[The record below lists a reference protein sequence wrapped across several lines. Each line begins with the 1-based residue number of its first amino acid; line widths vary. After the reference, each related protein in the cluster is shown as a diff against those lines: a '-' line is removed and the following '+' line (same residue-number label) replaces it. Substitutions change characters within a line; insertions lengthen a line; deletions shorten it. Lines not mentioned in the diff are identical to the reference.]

1 MNTKELLKS
10 KSFYRKVLAV
20 SVPVMIQNGITNF
33 VGLLDNI
40 MVGRIGTDEMS
51 GVSIANQLLM
61 VFNLCIFGAV
71 SGASIFGAQF
81 FGKKDYEGM
90 TYTMRF
96 RLYVCLGLCAL
107 GITVFLAAGEP
118 LILAFLQ
125 GEEGVG
131 NAARTLEVSKEYL
144 AIMLTGLVPFTI
156 SQCYSSIM
164 REIGDTIV
172 PMVSG
177 IAAVAVNLV
186 FNYILIFGEFGAPRL
201 GAAGAAIATVLS
213 RVVEALIVVI
223 WSHTHRERYRYI
235 KGLYRSFHIPA
246 ALMKKIAKK
255 GAPLIVNETLWSAGM
270 AMLNQCYSVRGLE
283 VIAAMNIASTI
294 NNLFYVVFIALG
306 NSVAIVVGP
315 MLGANEMDEAKH
327 TAKAMIVFATM
338 SCFLVGA
345 VLVAVAPFFP
355 LIYKTE
361 ESVRSL
367 ASSFIVV
374 CACCM
379 SIYGFVHA
387 TYFTLRSGGKTFIT
401 FLFDSA
407 FVWAVNVPVAFI
419 ISRFTGMPIV
429 WLFLCVQ
436 LTDLIKCVVGW
447 ILVKKGIWLNNIV
460 EDKAA

>member
-1 MNTKELLKS
+1 MKTKSLLRD
-10 KSFYRKVLAV
+10 KSFYKKVLAV

-61 VFNLCIFGAV
+61 IFNLCIFGAV

-81 FGKKDYEGM
+81 FGKKDYDGM
-90 TYTMRF
+90 RYTMRF

-107 GITVFLAAGEP
+107 GAAILIFAGEP

-131 NAARTLEVSKEYL
+131 NAARTLACSKEYL

-164 REIGDTIV
+164 RETGDTMV
-172 PMVSG
+172 PMTAG
-177 IAAVAVNLV
+177 IIAVAVNLV
-186 FNYILIFGEFGAPRL
+186 FNYILIFGKLGAPEL

-213 RVVEALIVVI
+213 RVVEAAIVVI
-223 WSHTHRERYRYI
+223 WSHTHKERYGYI
-235 KGLYRSFHIPA
+235 EGLYRSFRIPS
-246 ALMKKIAKK
+246 ALMKKIMRK
-255 GAPLIVNETLWSAGM
+255 GSPLIVNETMWSAGM
-270 AMLNQCYSVRGLE
+270 AVLTQCYSIRSLE
-283 VIAAMNIASTI
+283 VIAGMNIASTV

-315 MLGANEMDEAKH
+315 MLGANEMDEAKR
-327 TAKAMIVFATM
+327 TAKAMIIFSSA

-355 LIYKTE
+355 LIYNTE
-361 ESVRSL
+361 ESVRAL
-367 ASSFIVV
+367 ATSFIIV

-379 SIYGFVHA
+379 PIYGFVHA
-387 TYFTLRSGGKTFIT
+387 TYFTLRSGGRTVIT

-407 FVWAVNVPVAFI
+407 FVWIVNVPFAFV
-419 ISRFTGMPIV
+419 ISRYTQLPIV
-429 WLFLCVQ
+429 WLFLGVQ

-460 EDKAA
+460 EG